1 MLPDKKG
8 QGEKKRV
15 LFEDYP
21 FVLLFKFLV
30 KTVNTTY
37 FFYCSATEVKEK
49 MQKVES

>member
-1 MLPDKKG
+1 VLPDKKG

-37 FFYCSATEVKEK
+37 FFIVQQ
-49 MQKVES
+49 QK